1 MTAHTQS
8 LRGLYAVTDSSLTA
22 DGKLLTAVESA
33 IRGGARLLQYRDKSP
48 DQPRRETEAR
58 ALLQLCHNHNVMLV
72 INDDVA
78 LAASI
83 GADGVHLGKEDA
95 ALHEARVTLGPRS
108 IIGVSCYA
116 SLERAT
122 AAAHAGADYVAF
134 GSFFG
139 SPTKPGTAVAPPE
152 LLSRAKQCLRL
163 PIVAIGG
170 ITPSTA
176 PTLVEH
182 GADALAVISALFD
195 RGDVATAARE
205 FAGLFSRSRSVGMP
219 S

>member
-22 DGKLLTAVESA
+22 DGKLLTAVEGA

-116 SLERAT
+116 SLERAV

-134 GSFFG
+134 GSFFP
-139 SPTKPGTAVAPPE
+139 SPSKPYATPAPIS
-152 LLSRAKQCLRL
+152 LLEAARQQLNVPVC
-163 PIVAIGG
+163 AIGG
-170 ITPSTA
+170 ITPDNGGA
-176 PTLVEH
+176 LVRA
-182 GADALAVISALFD
+182 GADMLAVISGIFAQAD
-195 RGDVATAARE
+195 MEAAARRYARL
-205 FAGLFSRSRSVGMP
+205 FA
-219 S
+219 